1 MIEISKIEWSNRKSL
16 AVSISVNGEIV
27 VKAPVGCPMTVIEKF
42 LDDKKS
48 WIESKL
54 DKFSAKHE
62 KFADIINYKKLLI
75 LGNSYFGYSSEK
87 FKKIKL
93 EEDRIL
99 IPKTITPDKLHKK
112 ITKWYHSYA
121 DDFLL
126 PRTTKIA
133 DMIGLKPTSIKCTGS
148 RGRWGACNSNGELF
162 LNWRCIMLPPEL
174 IDYVIVHELSH
185 LLELNHSPKF
195 WAVVEKVLPDYKL
208 RRKRLKEYDFCLR
221 LF

>member
-16 AVSISVNGEIV
+16 AVSISANGEII
-27 VKAPVGCPMTVIEKF
+27 VKAPVGCPMTIIEKF

>member
-16 AVSISVNGEIV
+16 AVSISGNGEIV
-27 VKAPVGCPMTVIEKF
+27 VKAPVGCPMTIIEKF

-54 DKFSAKHE
+54 AKFSDKHE

-75 LGNSYFGYSSEK
+75 LGNSYYGYSSEK

>member
-27 VKAPVGCPMTVIEKF
+27 VKAPVGCPMTIIEKF